1 MRAPQLDQ
9 HEETLTD
16 ETVLV
21 PSGCISSGAGWQ
33 LVDAVSC
40 GVRDESGLIEDT
52 VYHTCQPS
60 ATHTC
65 KILGKNP

>member
-1 MRAPQLDQ
+1 MRRW
-9 HEETLTD
+9 TD

-52 VYHTCQPS
+52 VYVYSCLLAVCCP
-60 ATHTC
+60 
-65 KILGKNP
+65 L